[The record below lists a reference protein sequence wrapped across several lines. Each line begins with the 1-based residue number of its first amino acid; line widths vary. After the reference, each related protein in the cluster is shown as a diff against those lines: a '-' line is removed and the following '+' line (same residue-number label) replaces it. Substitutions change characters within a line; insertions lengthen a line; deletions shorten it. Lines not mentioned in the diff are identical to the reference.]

1 MTSPSGS
8 ICNNYMVGR
17 QNSQLWACP
26 MTGGNLKG
34 KWLPVSGAELAGLT
48 RCYWTYFH
56 VSFADFSKWRL
67 VLVDRDR
74 QAWLKRAEKVGAISV
89 CILQPRQSSPS

>member
-1 MTSPSGS
+1 M
-8 ICNNYMVGR
+8 I
-17 QNSQLWACP
+17 
-26 MTGGNLKG
+26 GGNLKG
-34 KWLPVSGAELAGLT
+34 KWLPVSGAELAGPDPLLLDVFP
-48 RCYWTYFH
+48 CF
-56 VSFADFSKWRL
+56 FADFSKWRL